1 MIKQFFSYMLAA
13 VLSLV
18 TSILFGL
25 HDDTFSSVT
34 LACASVCFLFSA
46 AFRCDKK

>member
-1 MIKQFFSYMLAA
+1 MNKQFFSFMLAS

-25 HDDTFSSVT
+25 HDDTFSSAT

-46 AFRCDKK
+46 AFWYNKK